1 MNVRPDL
8 FLARRQRGLTLIE
21 LMVALVIGMVLTV
34 AVFGVLAAW
43 EGKKRVTTGL
53 NDLEQAGNLAL
64 YELDQW
70 VRSAGSGFSSTAGAG
85 NSAYGCLLR
94 ASAESGQ
101 TLPRTSAL
109 AAPFAS
115 VDLDGDGNFPLLPA
129 MIVPDA
135 TTPGE
140 SGQPSDALL
149 VMGGSAH
156 HGGAALSLSADPTDT
171 TLRLDNT
178 VGVSADELLLL
189 FDPSVGN
196 RCLLTQVA
204 SSAATSLTLD
214 VDGSFYA
221 ATVDDTSI
229 ASSFKKEG
237 LVLPIGSPT
246 TDPPQFQLI
255 GVGDHNTLYSYD
267 LLQSGGADV
276 ALQARAEG
284 VFEMHALYGVDNDGN
299 GTIDEWVSA
308 GSGSDYAASKLMAGT
323 PTARTL
329 ILRIK
334 AVRVG
339 LILRTTLPEKTAEE
353 TSTPSMLY
361 LFRDLGD
368 GLRYERALSGDALKY
383 RYRVMEATLVLRNN
397 MAIKG

>member
-1 MNVRPDL
+1 MIAEHRM
-8 FLARRQRGLTLIE
+8 ARRRERGLTLIE
-21 LMVALVIGMVLTV
+21 LMVALVIGMVLAL

-64 YELDQW
+64 FELDQW
-70 VRSAGSGFSSTAGAG
+70 VRSAGSGFSSTAAAG

-94 ASAESGQ
+94 ASAASGQ
-101 TLPRTSAL
+101 TLPRTAAL
-109 AAPFAS
+109 PAPFAS
-115 VDLDGDGNFPLLPA
+115 VDFDGDGNFPLLPV

-156 HGGAALSLSADPTDT
+156 HGGAALALGADPAGTTLTLDSTLGLSA
-171 TLRLDNT
+171 
-178 VGVSADELLLL
+178 GELLLL
-189 FDPSVGN
+189 FDPSVAN

-204 SSAATSLTLD
+204 SSTSTNLTLG
-214 VDGSFYA
+214 GSFHA
-221 ATVDDTSI
+221 ATVDDTSV
-229 ASSFKKEG
+229 ASSFKKDG
-237 LVLPIGSPT
+237 LVLPLGSPT
-246 TDPPQFQLI
+246 TDPPQFQLV

-267 LLQSGGADV
+267 LLQTSGEDT

-299 GTIDEWVSA
+299 GTIDAWVSA
-308 GSGSDYAASKLMAGT
+308 DTDSDYAADKLMAGT
-323 PTARTL
+323 STARTL

-334 AVRVG
+334 ALRVG

-353 TSTPSMLY
+353 TSTPSTLY
-361 LFRDLGD
+361 LFKDLDD

-397 MAIKG
+397 MAIRIRG